1 MNFGRMWI
9 LAWRDLWYALR
20 DKRNMMTILLISIV
34 IYPALIVGVSWFQSN
49 QQTEALKTVYL
60 LRVDDRE
67 LFKRLLE
74 TVQPPFKY
82 ELQDAKSSESV
93 DGTLLIQRDTNG
105 YNVTWE
111 QRSDR
116 NRNLFLN
123 EQVASWI
130 KQCNEQLRLQ
140 KLNELGVN
148 LEILQPLKFNVVDV
162 TPEEQRQNPLIGMLG
177 YFMALGI
184 IVGGMG
190 IAIDTTAGEKER
202 KTLLTLYASPHTAA
216 EIMSAKLI
224 HISFFA
230 VLAAIL
236 NVVSMGVSLTVLLP
250 MIEKDFEVGLRLDT
264 VVFIQLLSLVMLL
277 AVLLSALMLAIGI
290 YARNIKEATSWMT
303 PLLFVVIFIGL
314 TWSSVD
320 AEPFSWVYWT
330 PVVNVFVS
338 ISDTFSH
345 QLTFAHWSITV
356 GTMMIAIVI
365 ISVLTKKL
373 FQSESVLFRN

>member
-1 MNFGRMWI
+1 MNISRMWT
-9 LAWRDLWYALR
+9 LAWRDLWHALR
-20 DKRNMMTILLISIV
+20 DKRNMTTILLISVI

-49 QQTEALKTVYL
+49 QQTEALDTVYL
-60 LRVDDRE
+60 LQVDDRE
-67 LFKRLLE
+67 LFNRLLE
-74 TVQPPFKY
+74 TLPAPFKY
-82 ELQDAKSSESV
+82 ELREGASTESL
-93 DGTLLIQRDTNG
+93 DGNLLIQRDGTG
-105 YNVTWE
+105 YTVTWE

-116 NRNLFLN
+116 NRNVFLN
-123 EQVASWI
+123 EQMVSWI
-130 KQCNEQLRLQ
+130 TQCNELLRLE
-140 KLNELGVN
+140 KLKELGVN
-148 LEILQPLKFNVVDV
+148 TEILQPVKFNVVDV
-162 TPEEQRQNPLIGMLG
+162 TPEEQRQNPLTGMLG

-236 NVVSMGVSLTVLLP
+236 NVISMGVSLTVLLP
-250 MIEKDFEVGLRLDT
+250 MIEKDLEAGLRLDAA
-264 VVFIQLLSLVMLL
+264 VFIQLLSLVIVL

-290 YARNIKEATSWMT
+290 YARTIKEATSWMT

-330 PVVNVFVS
+330 PIVNVFVS
-338 ISDTFSH
+338 IRDTFTH
-345 QLTFAHWSITV
+345 QLTAAHWSITI

-365 ISVLTKKL
+365 LSMLTNKL
-373 FQSESVLFRN
+373 FESESVLVRN

>member
-1 MNFGRMWI
+1 MNIGRMWT
-9 LAWRDLWYALR
+9 LAWRDLWHALR
-20 DKRNMMTILLISIV
+20 DKRNMTTILLISVI

-49 QQTEALKTVYL
+49 QQTEALETVYL
-60 LRVDDRE
+60 LQVDDRE
-67 LFKRLLE
+67 LFNRLLE
-74 TVQPPFKY
+74 TLPPPFKY
-82 ELQDAKSSESV
+82 ELRDGASTESL
-93 DGTLLIQRDTNG
+93 DGTLLIQRDGTG
-105 YNVTWE
+105 YAVTWE

-116 NRNLFLN
+116 NRNVFLN
-123 EQVASWI
+123 EQMVSWI
-130 KQCNEQLRLQ
+130 TQCNELLRLE
-140 KLNELGVN
+140 KLKEVGVTTQ
-148 LEILQPLKFNVVDV
+148 ILQPVKFNVVDV

-202 KTLLTLYASPHTAA
+202 KTLLTLYASPHTVA

-236 NVVSMGVSLTVLLP
+236 NVISMGVSLTVLLP
-250 MIEKDFEVGLRLDT
+250 MIEKDLEAGLRLDAA
-264 VVFIQLLSLVMLL
+264 VFIQLLSLVIVL

-290 YARNIKEATSWMT
+290 YARTIKEATSWMT

-330 PVVNVFVS
+330 PIVNVFVS

-345 QLTFAHWSITV
+345 KLTVAHWSITL
-356 GTMMIAIVI
+356 GTMIIAIVFF
-365 ISVLTKKL
+365 SMLTKKL